1 MTVPMEVVPTW
12 VCEAPVTIEM
22 TRAYGTS
29 RMNSLQSGS
38 EYLGWHLRLLK
49 IAGKLDKAPMISP
62 EADRLG
68 CDPRIPSPFPK
79 IRHARF
85 TYATTRR
92 VRMSFGRLLIHNVF
106 FVINGLQ
113 R

>member
-1 MTVPMEVVPTW
+1 MEVVPTW
-12 VCEAPVTIEM
+12 VCEAPVIIEM

-49 IAGKLDKAPMISP
+49 IAGKLDKAPMILP
-62 EADRLG
+62 EADHLG